1 MPQPNDAYP
10 RATARVSSESS
21 PAQPGN
27 KAEQRD
33 PESGHR
39 GEVSQSCPVLIT
51 MANLF
56 QLKKDHAFAVRKA
69 ENIVQAAENA
79 NRALTESEQQECDIA
94 LTAAHNLGAQIAKIE
109 KQSTIRKHLV
119 NGMLIPGTPARDG
132 GTVGYAR
139 TPDAPVVL
147 SEDYY
152 NDFYAWLGS
161 SGQQIGAAMYEG
173 SNAAGGYTV
182 PILVEGQPVPL
193 APTEMGVRSI
203 ATVIPTASDIKIP
216 TQSTFG
222 TAAGKAESGAADNY
236 FQESN
241 PTLAQF
247 TLSAFMAGITHTI
260 SWELAQDVPSFQQ
273 FAITDL
279 TLALQMYEGNLFVN
293 GTGTGQAQGLIGNVG
308 TGVTGVAAGTD
319 SYASELLAATFDV
332 LGKLNAAYHPGA
344 GWLMNRAA
352 GVVIRKAQM
361 AANLFAPV
369 WTRENGQDYL
379 HGYPVTFDGNMP
391 NVATTK
397 TPVLFGNFKAGY
409 VIGDR
414 GGSGINVKIL
424 DQPKATEGQVILL
437 CYRRTD
443 GRVRRSEAIQ
453 AITLA

>member
-1 MPQPNDAYP
+1 M
-10 RATARVSSESS
+10 E
-21 PAQPGN
+21 
-27 KAEQRD
+27 
-33 PESGHR
+33 
-39 GEVSQSCPVLIT
+39 
-51 MANLF
+51 NLF
-56 QLKKDHAFAVRKA
+56 QLKKDRAFAQKKA
-69 ENIVQAAENA
+69 EGLVQAAETA
-79 NRALTESEQQECDIA
+79 NRDLTDAENQEFSVA
-94 LTAAHNLGAQIAKIE
+94 MAAVNDLGAKIAKIE
-109 KQSTIRKHLV
+109 RQSTIRRHLV
-119 NGMLIPGTPARDG
+119 NGMLIPGTPGKNQNPA
-132 GTVGYAR
+132 TVGYAR

-173 SNAAGGYTV
+173 SNPAGGFLV
-182 PILVEGQPVPL
+182 PIVVEGVPVPL

-247 TLSAFMAGITHTI
+247 TLSAFMAGISHTI

-279 TLALQMYEGNLFVN
+279 TLALQMFEGNLFVN
-293 GTGTGQAQGLIGNVG
+293 GTGTGQAQGLIGNTG
-308 TGVTGVAAGTD
+308 TGVTGVAAGSDT
-319 SYASELLAATFDV
+319 YASELLNATFDV

-344 GWLMNRAA
+344 GWVMNRAT

-391 NVATTK
+391 NVASTK

-437 CYRRTD
+437 AYRRTD

>member
-1 MPQPNDAYP
+1 M
-10 RATARVSSESS
+10 E
-21 PAQPGN
+21 
-27 KAEQRD
+27 
-33 PESGHR
+33 
-39 GEVSQSCPVLIT
+39 
-51 MANLF
+51 NLF
-56 QLKKDHAFAVRKA
+56 QLKKDRAFAQKKA
-69 ENIVQAAENA
+69 EGLVQAAETA
-79 NRALTESEQQECDIA
+79 NRDLTDAENQEFSVA
-94 LTAAHNLGAQIAKIE
+94 MAAVNDLGAKIAKIE
-109 KQSTIRKHLV
+109 RQSTIRRHLV
-119 NGMLIPGTPARDG
+119 NGMLIPGTPGKNQNPA
-132 GTVGYAR
+132 TVGYAR

-173 SNAAGGYTV
+173 SNPAGGFLV
-182 PILVEGQPVPL
+182 PIVVEGVPVPL

-247 TLSAFMAGITHTI
+247 TLSAFMAGISHTI

-279 TLALQMYEGNLFVN
+279 TLALQMFEGNLFVN
-293 GTGTGQAQGLIGNVG
+293 GTGTGQAQGLIGNTG
-308 TGVTGVAAGTD
+308 TGVTGVAAGSDT
-319 SYASELLAATFDV
+319 YASELLNATFDV

-344 GWLMNRAA
+344 GWVMNRAT

-369 WTRENGQDYL
+369 WTRENGQDYS
-379 HGYPVTFDGNMP
+379 T
-391 NVATTK
+391 
-397 TPVLFGNFKAGY
+397 
-409 VIGDR
+409 VIR
-414 GGSGINVKIL
+414 
-424 DQPKATEGQVILL
+424 
-437 CYRRTD
+437 
-443 GRVRRSEAIQ
+443 
-453 AITLA
+453 